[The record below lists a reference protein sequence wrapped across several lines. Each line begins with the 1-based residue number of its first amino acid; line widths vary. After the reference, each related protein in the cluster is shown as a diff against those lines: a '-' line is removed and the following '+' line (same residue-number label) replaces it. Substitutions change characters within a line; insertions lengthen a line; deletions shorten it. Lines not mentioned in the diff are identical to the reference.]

1 MRRISPTDGKQAQAE
16 FICKLENIQNA
27 IEYTG
32 LEVVSSL
39 NITGIP
45 TEPEL
50 KNPAIVDELI
60 EIKEIVDYKTMPI
73 DIPVFNATYI
83 ETTNSK
89 KTGIFTII
97 GEFLTEF
104 TLETRFEFDLVLVT
118 GEKVKCTLP
127 KISGKGEI

>member
-1 MRRISPTDGKQAQAE
+1 MRRIAPTDGKQAQAE

-27 IEYTG
+27 NEYTG

-50 KNPAIVDELI
+50 KNQTIADELI
-60 EIKEIVDYKTMPI
+60 EIKEIVDYKTKPI
-73 DIPVFNATYI
+73 NIPVFKPTLI
-83 ETTNSK
+83 DTKNSEV
-89 KTGIFTII
+89 TGIFTII

-104 TLETRFEFDLVLVT
+104 TL
-118 GEKVKCTLP
+118 
-127 KISGKGEI
+127 

>member
-1 MRRISPTDGKQAQAE
+1 MRRITPTDGKQAQAE

-27 IEYTG
+27 NEYTG

-50 KNPAIVDELI
+50 KNPTIVDELI
-60 EIKEIVDYKTMPI
+60 EIKEIVDYKTKPI
-73 DIPVFNATYI
+73 NIPVFKPTLI
-83 ETTNSK
+83 DTKNSEV
-89 KTGIFTII
+89 TGIFTII

-104 TLETRFEFDLVLVT
+104 TL
-118 GEKVKCTLP
+118 
-127 KISGKGEI
+127 